1 LKETAVR
8 VLVTGANGH
17 LGFALV
23 KHLLTRGHA
32 VRASVRSLA
41 DRAKAAPLTALAGVE
56 LVEADVYAR
65 DQLRDAVRGIDVLFH
80 AAAVFK
86 LVATAAEGHDM
97 VRSSVEGTE
106 NVLRAAAAAGVPKVV
121 MTSSIYA
128 LPLATRDGPAVTED
142 KWAQDLRV
150 PYIRAKTQAEH
161 SAWQLAREL
170 KLDLV
175 TLLPGAIA
183 GPGFRR
189 NTPSIDTI
197 ECLMRGY
204 FRWCIP
210 DMNLPYVDVRDVA
223 AAHSLAGETKCSGR
237 FIVCNDVAPSFAE
250 IIEIMRRIDRSVPAP
265 LMRVPDF
272 MLAAGP
278 LFDRLNHRLLGTPRI
293 AGRELTATITGRRY
307 TFSNS
312 RLKRDLGWR
321 QSVRLETSLADTMA
335 QIRENRREFR
345 PERSGSG
352 GQ

>member
-1 LKETAVR
+1 VQ

-23 KHLLTRGHA
+23 KQLLTRGHT

-41 DRAKAAPLTALAGVE
+41 DRAKAAPLTALTGVE
-56 LVEADVYAR
+56 LVEADMYQP

-86 LVATAAEGHDM
+86 LVATAAEGDDM
-97 VRSSVEGTE
+97 VRSSVEGTQ

-128 LPLATRDGPAVTED
+128 LPLATRDGRAVTEER
-142 KWAQDLRV
+142 WAEDLRV
-150 PYIRAKTQAEH
+150 PYIRAKTVAER
-161 SAWQLAREL
+161 SAWELAREL
-170 KLDLV
+170 KLHLV
-175 TLLPGAIA
+175 TILPGAIA

-189 NTPSIDTI
+189 NTPSIDTL

-204 FRWCIP
+204 FRLCIP
-210 DMNLPYVDVRDVA
+210 DMNFPYVDVRDVA
-223 AAHSLAGETKCSGR
+223 AAHSLAAETTCSGR
-237 FIVCNDVAPSFAE
+237 FIVCDDVAPSFAE
-250 IIEIMRRIDRSVPAP
+250 LVEIMRRIDRSVPRP

-278 LFDRLNHRLLGTPRI
+278 LYDWLNHRLLGTPRI
-293 AGRELTATITGRRY
+293 ASRELTATITGRRY

-312 RLKRDLGWR
+312 RLKRELGWR
-321 QSVRLETSLADTMA
+321 PSVALETSLKDTMA
-335 QIRENRREFR
+335 QIRENRR
-345 PERSGSG
+345 
-352 GQ
+352 QQ